1 MLPALALVQAVLLP
15 RRRRRRRRVVRPR
28 LVAVEALRGVEVKL
42 QDFILRG
49 FIIELSFI
57 IDWFSEN
64 RRVRGTGKVSH

>member
-15 RRRRRRRRVVRPR
+15 RRRRRRVVRPR